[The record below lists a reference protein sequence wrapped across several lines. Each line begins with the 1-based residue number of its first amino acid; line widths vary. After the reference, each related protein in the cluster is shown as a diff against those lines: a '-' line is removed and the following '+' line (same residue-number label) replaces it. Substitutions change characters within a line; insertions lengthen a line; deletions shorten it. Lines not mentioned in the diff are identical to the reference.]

1 MDILICSAGCL
12 LANIA
17 ATIMRYMPFS
27 GTITKK
33 QNRKLALAYLAALSF
48 FYILNIW
55 LGFTFNLNLTFYK
68 QIFLLY
74 DLVLMGINMLII
86 RKYVRE
92 HLFVCGLA
100 EVILLAIFTIVNYL
114 CNFIQT
120 QNVTRVY
127 AFSALM
133 MIAVFLLLCP
143 FIKKFLENTITPFI
157 ESALHKKWNTLWA
170 IPYIMFYASYIV
182 VPYDT
187 YDATLAGLINRIL
200 VTVATL
206 FICRSV
212 AEDYKHIENQR
223 AVETQLSIQQEHYK
237 ALSDN
242 VAMAR
247 KARHDFKHHITAIT
261 NLCESDDR
269 EALKEYCNS
278 LIESSNVKI
287 AIPYTGN
294 AAADGILYHY
304 ALIAEENGIRFS
316 VSGSLESEGIADIDL
331 CVMLG
336 NALDNAM
343 TATMKLESDRFVS
356 VQSNV
361 SGNVLAVT
369 VKNSYDGVVVE
380 KKGKIMST
388 KRENRVGVGLLSIK
402 SVCQKYGGDMQ
413 VNHDEN
419 TFSVMMLLNKSTAM

>member
-1 MDILICSAGCL
+1 MEILIGSAACM

-17 ATIMRYMPFS
+17 TTAMRYMPFA
-27 GTITKK
+27 GVATKK
-33 QNRKLALAYLAALSF
+33 QNKILAVAYLLAF
-48 FYILNIW
+48 FMFFGVNVFI
-55 LGFTFNLNLTFYK
+55 GFAFDLKVTFYK
-68 QIFLLY
+68 QIFVLY
-74 DLVLMGINMLII
+74 DLFFMGINMLVI

-100 EVILLAIFTIVNYL
+100 EIILLAIFTIVNYF

-120 QNVTRVY
+120 ENMLRVS
-127 AFSALM
+127 ALSALM
-133 MIAVFLLLCP
+133 TISIFLLLSP
-143 FIKKFLENTITPFI
+143 FIKRLLESTITPFI
-157 ESALHKKWNTLWA
+157 ETASHKYWKYMWV

-182 VPYDT
+182 VPYYT
-187 YDATLAGLINRIL
+187 YSATLADVINRML

-247 KARHDFKHHITAIT
+247 KARHDFKHHMTAIT

-419 TFSVMMLLNKSTAM
+419 TFSVMMLLNKSTAR

>member
-1 MDILICSAGCL
+1 MTDILICSAGCL

-17 ATIMRYMPFS
+17 STMMRYMPFS
-27 GTITKK
+27 GTMTKE
-33 QNRKLALAYLAALSF
+33 QNKKLVLVYVLALPLF
-48 FYILNIW
+48 FLINIW
-55 LGFTFNLNLTFYK
+55 IGFTFDINLTFYK
-68 QIFLLY
+68 QVFLLY
-74 DLVLMGINMLII
+74 DLILMGVNMLII

-100 EVILLAIFTIVNYL
+100 EIILLAIFTVVNYI
-114 CNFIQT
+114 CNFIQAEKIS
-120 QNVTRVY
+120 RVY
-127 AFSALM
+127 ALSALM
-133 MIAVFLLLCP
+133 MTALFLLLCP
-143 FIKKFLENTITPFI
+143 FIKKFLESTINPFI
-157 ESALHKKWNTLWA
+157 ESALHNKWNNLWM

-187 YDATLAGLINRIL
+187 YDATFAGLISRIL
-200 VTVATL
+200 VTIATL

-212 AEDYKHIENQR
+212 AEDFKYIENQR
-223 AVETQLSIQQEHYK
+223 ATETQLSIQQEHYK
-237 ALSDN
+237 ALSEN

-247 KARHDFKHHITAIT
+247 KARHDFKHHMTAIT

-294 AAADGILYHY
+294 VAADGILYHY
-304 ALIAEENGIRFS
+304 ALLADENGISFS
-316 VSGSLESEGIADIDL
+316 VSGSVESEGIADIDL

-343 TATMKLESDRFVS
+343 TAAMKLESGGFVS

-369 VKNSYDGVVVE
+369 VKNSYDGVVIE

-413 VNHDEN
+413 VNHDKE
-419 TFSVMMLLNKSTAM
+419 TFSVMMLLNKAT